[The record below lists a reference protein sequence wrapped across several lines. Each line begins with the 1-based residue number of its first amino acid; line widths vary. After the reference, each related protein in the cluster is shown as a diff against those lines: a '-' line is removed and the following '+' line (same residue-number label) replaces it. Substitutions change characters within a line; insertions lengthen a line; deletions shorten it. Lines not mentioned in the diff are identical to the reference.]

1 MLYMDGWVFYRNV
14 SLSGKNRRERG
25 KERRT
30 RTARKSFVVPS
41 HHHST
46 NVVRDK
52 NTEIAGEK
60 KGEKLALC
68 GRI

>member
-1 MLYMDGWVFYRNV
+1 MGV
-14 SLSGKNRRERG
+14 LSECEPIRQKSKGKGEG
-25 KERRT
+25 KKD

-41 HHHST
+41 HHHSLQS
-46 NVVRDK
+46 VVRDK

>member
-1 MLYMDGWVFYRNV
+1 MDGWVFYRNV

-30 RTARKSFVVPS
+30 VLRGKVSLYQVTTILQS
-41 HHHST
+41 
-46 NVVRDK
+46 VVRDK
-52 NTEIAGEK
+52 NIEIAGEK